1 MNLNENIMNEFKNN
15 NNKRNGS
22 LKIALSPSRSFANS
36 CSFEMDTLP
45 FCFSRDGS
53 WDTFRFL
60 ALLEV
65 RIEKKNKDLT
75 TLTAELLL
83 NINHLLEAVSCK
95 AHFATRGTTNINS
108 QRANNQN
115 QPIRFHFHF

>member
-1 MNLNENIMNEFKNN
+1 MYEFKNN

-22 LKIALSPSRSFANS
+22 LKIALSPARPFTNA
-36 CSFEMDTLP
+36 CSFEIDTLP

-53 WDTFRFL
+53 WDTFRFF

-65 RIEKKNKDLT
+65 RIEKKKKDLT

-95 AHFATRGTTNINS
+95 AK
-108 QRANNQN
+108 
-115 QPIRFHFHF
+115 

>member
-15 NNKRNGS
+15 KNKRNGS
-22 LKIALSPSRSFANS
+22 LKIALYPSRSFANG

-53 WDTFRFL
+53 WDTFRFF

-95 AHFATRGTTNINS
+95 AHFCYTRYD
-108 QRANNQN
+108 
-115 QPIRFHFHF
+115 

>member
-1 MNLNENIMNEFKNN
+1 MKNIMYEFKNN

-22 LKIALSPSRSFANS
+22 LKIALSPARPFTNA
-36 CSFEMDTLP
+36 CSFEIDTLP
-45 FCFSRDGS
+45 FCFSRGGS
-53 WDTFRFL
+53 WFLVLTFWSF

-65 RIEKKNKDLT
+65 RIEKKNNKDLT

-95 AHFATRGTTNINS
+95 AKFATRPMLIARGPRTKINQS
-108 QRANNQN
+108 DF
-115 QPIRFHFHF
+115 ISIF